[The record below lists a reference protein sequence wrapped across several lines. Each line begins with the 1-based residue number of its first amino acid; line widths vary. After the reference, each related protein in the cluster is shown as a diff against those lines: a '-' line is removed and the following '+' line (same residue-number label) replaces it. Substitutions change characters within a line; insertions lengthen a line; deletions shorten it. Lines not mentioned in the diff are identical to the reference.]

1 MFLSAQLSLANPAV
15 NSLET
20 ICNTCEALYA
30 RDGYVKWSDVGAA
43 LGVSRQAI
51 QLRLRAATERGDL
64 SPETVERWQSMTSR
78 SAVTRERTKAQEERE
93 AAALARKR
101 ERERNTLKVLLTPEN
116 MAWVRREAVLRKVHT
131 PDLINGLITRAR
143 SESGDV

>member
-1 MFLSAQLSLANPAV
+1 MANPAV
-15 NSLET
+15 NSLDA
-20 ICNTCEALYA
+20 ICETCEALYE
-30 RDGYVKWSDVGAA
+30 RDGFVKWSDVGAA

-51 QLRLRAATERGDL
+51 QLRLKAAVEKGTL

-78 SAVTRERTKAQEERE
+78 AAVTRERTKAQEERE
-93 AAALARKR
+93 VAALARKR

-143 SESGDV
+143 EESVDM